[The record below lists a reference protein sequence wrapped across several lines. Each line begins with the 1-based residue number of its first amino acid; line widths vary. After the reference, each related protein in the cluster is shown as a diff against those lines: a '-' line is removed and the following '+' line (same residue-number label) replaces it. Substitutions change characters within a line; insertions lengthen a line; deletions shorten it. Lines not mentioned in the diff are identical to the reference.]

1 MLIEE
6 TLFGK
11 VDKVQQAIDFLR
23 EHEPK
28 DGYYMGFSGGKDST
42 VAYDLCGGVRWQRTR
57 ICPTLF

>member
-42 VAYDLCGGVRWQRTR
+42 IFGR
-57 ICPTLF
+57 